1 MLTTSLNVFSLTMYF
16 QGNIS
21 GKDGYLDKARVC
33 HDCFELDRVDKR
45 FSEGDIFDTRVV
57 ETVHVVPN

>member
-1 MLTTSLNVFSLTMYF
+1 MYF

-45 FSEGDIFDTRVV
+45 FSEGDIFDTRVI